1 MEIQSKCFPSKTSFL
16 KDSFVDVL
24 TYLSPPPNLSV
35 LLPSNFSESCRHGM
49 AGLGYSCAKQ
59 LVKGAYFFL
68 LQEVISNRSLISNS
82 TWCASHVHRLFTEKW
97 NSGGV
102 AVHRGLGCH
111 RY

>member
-59 LVKGAYFFL
+59 LVKGAYFFF
-68 LQEVISNRSLISNS
+68 VARSDFKSVLNFKFHLVRVSRAQI
-82 TWCASHVHRLFTEKW
+82 V
-97 NSGGV
+97 
-102 AVHRGLGCH
+102 
-111 RY
+111 Y